1 MLDLFNRETQDAL
14 VKMIA
19 TQSDLIVLYKQAMQE
34 QKEITD
40 HLKSLVK
47 VQDLQI
53 SDLKLRISELKKK
66 Q

>member
-19 TQSDLIVLYKQAMQE
+19 TQSDLIVLYKQASQE

-40 HLKSLVK
+40 HLKSIVK

>member
-19 TQSDLIVLYKQAMQE
+19 TQSDLITLYKQAAQE

-40 HLKSLVK
+40 HLKSIVK

>member
-19 TQSDLIVLYKQAMQE
+19 TQSDLIKLYKQAAQE
-34 QKEITD
+34 QKEIKD
-40 HLKSLVK
+40 HLKSLVE

-53 SDLKLRISELKKK
+53 SDLKLKISELKKK

>member
-19 TQSDLIVLYKQAMQE
+19 TQSDLIVLYKQATQE

-40 HLKSLVK
+40 HLKSIVK

>member
-19 TQSDLIVLYKQAMQE
+19 TQSDLIVLYKQASKDRE
-34 QKEITD
+34 ELIS
-40 HLKSLVK
+40 HLKSLV
-47 VQDLQI
+47 DLQETQI
-53 SDLKLRISELKKK
+53 SDLKEKLQDLREK